1 MSAAET
7 LPQYLLRLSPDERG
21 NSVNIS
27 LSDYRHLAR
36 TGLSITKDVPGSFM
50 AVYRTEGGCI
60 LDLFLRHHCL
70 SIQVSSR
77 SHEVSLFAAGLDSAE
92 AAVCLFA
99 GSNCPEDWRALQNC
113 ALTLSR

>member
-1 MSAAET
+1 MSVGT
-7 LPQYLLRLSPDERG
+7 LPPAYLTLEPCERG
-21 NSVNIS
+21 TSLGIS
-27 LSDYRHLAR
+27 FEDFRHLAR
-36 TGLSITKDVPGSFM
+36 TALAITKDIPGSFM

-60 LDLFLRHHCL
+60 LDLLLRHHCL